1 MRIVTSALDVARG
14 ALSGSRRARSGAIF
28 GLILALSPLQAAS
41 VSKQQADVFS
51 RKMEQIVVQANGQQ
65 KAGTRSTPVT
75 ETELNSWFAYS
86 AKPLLPAG
94 VSDPQITMVGNG
106 KVTGQAV
113 VDLDAIAKKKST
125 GGAFD
130 IWNLIGGKVPVN
142 VAGVLRTKDGMGT
155 FALERADISGVPLPK
170 TFLQEMVSYYSRT
183 PKNPQGVN
191 LDDAFALPASI
202 RQIDVGAGQAVI
214 VQ

>member
-1 MRIVTSALDVARG
+1 
-14 ALSGSRRARSGAIF
+14 
-28 GLILALSPLQAAS
+28 
-41 VSKQQADVFS
+41 
-51 RKMEQIVVQANGQQ
+51 MEQIVVQGTQP
-65 KAGTRSTPVT
+65 KAGARNTPVT

-86 AKPLLPAG
+86 AKPLLPVG

-155 FALERADISGVPLPK
+155 FALESADISGVPVPK

>member
-1 MRIVTSALDVARG
+1 M
-14 ALSGSRRARSGAIF
+14 
-28 GLILALSPLQAAS
+28 
-41 VSKQQADVFS
+41 
-51 RKMEQIVVQANGQQ
+51 
-65 KAGTRSTPVT
+65 T
-75 ETELNSWFAYS
+75 ESELNSWFAFS

-106 KVTGQAV
+106 KVMGQAV
-113 VDLDAIAKKKST
+113 VDLDQIAKKKST

-142 VAGVLRTKDGMGT
+142 VAGILRTKDGMGT
-155 FALERADISGVPLPK
+155 FALESADISGVPVPK

-183 PKNPQGVN
+183 PKSPRGVN

-202 RQIDVGAGQAVI
+202 RQIDVGAGQALI